1 MDATFMNS
9 INSKTSDRHR
19 LLFNL
24 TDQIILNRSDK
35 YVALSSLCFFH
46 TRKTVKKSYK
56 NNKFQ
61 ESAPTWKREFELPDE
76 PYSILDI
83 RD

>member
-19 LLFNL
+19 LLFN
-24 TDQIILNRSDK
+24 K